1 MLEFFVFKLFTNKIN
16 NTAVLCFR
24 EDDLA
29 KKSESAQM
37 VKDFFDK
44 VSVCLY
50 VCMMYMY
57 ECMHVVIVYCLH
69 RTFDFN
75 LAVL

>member
-1 MLEFFVFKLFTNKIN
+1 MYLPGSIWTVHEFFVFKLFTNKIN
-16 NTAVLCFR
+16 NTTVLCFR

-50 VCMMYMY
+50 VCCT
-57 ECMHVVIVYCLH
+57 CMNVC
-69 RTFDFN
+69 T
-75 LAVL
+75 